1 MRRRRFLATGLFGG
15 ALLALGGLLE
25 SSRYTYPERAGLRVL
40 SGKQLATLAAAAE
53 CFAPAGSAPTPEEVA
68 RWLDGYLAAAPE
80 FVRADVL
87 RLVSL
92 LEHGPQL
99 FLSSPRRFSA
109 LPVPARE
116 AHLLGWAGSRLALR
130 RAGYAAVRELV
141 SLARYSDARTWSAI
155 GYGGPVVPRGWRGG
169 EREPIEPGG

>member
-15 ALLALGGLLE
+15 ALLGLGGLLE
-25 SSRYTYPERAGLRVL
+25 SSRYSYPNAGGLRAL
-40 SGKQLATLAAAAE
+40 SGKQLATLSAAAA
-53 CFAPAGSAPTPEEVA
+53 CFSPIGSAPTPEEIA
-68 RWLDGYLAAAPE
+68 RWLDGYLASAPE
-80 FVRADVL
+80 HVRADVL
-87 RLVSL
+87 RLISL

-109 LPVPARE
+109 LSLEARE
-116 AHLLGWAGSRLALR
+116 RHLVGWADSRLALR

-141 SLARYSDARTWSAI
+141 SLARYSDPRAWSAI

-169 EREPIEPGG
+169 EREPVEPGG